1 MQEVIPFLLSP
12 VCLLRK
18 IITSPYGAYH
28 VASVLA
34 VTVSKR
40 PLTQCERRFILIALA
55 KPRALASC
63 LLAGALVAAASAGPA
78 TASSAA
84 PASTKTPAATGPV
97 SAFSPGINGGA
108 KIAGMSEYLATG
120 PGASTNGSVIGPD
133 YTQGDLATEAVGREA
148 VQLTAP
154 GQYVQFTLGSAA
166 NALDLDYALPAGA
179 SGTLSVYVDG
189 IKLGQELKLTS
200 QYSYISTPQIFGS
213 QTHHFFNDARLLL
226 GFQLNAGDTVRFQVD
241 SGDAAVPY
249 TINLADFYQVADPI
263 KQPKNTVSVLA
274 EGADPTGVNDS
285 TAAFNLAINTANAKN
300 EAVWIPP
307 GSFTVGTAL
316 QVNNATIEGAG
327 AWYSQV
333 LSNAFIDNTAVVSG
347 PVNLSNFAI
356 LGSTVG
362 RHDDST
368 ANAIN
373 GSLGTGAKV
382 SGLWI
387 QNTNVGLWLEFG
399 NTNVTVS
406 GNVILD
412 TDADG
417 VNLNGN
423 ATNVTVNNNFVRN
436 TGDDG
441 LAIWSY
447 PAVDSND
454 TLSNN
459 TVEQSNLANGIAEY
473 GGTNNTISGNVI
485 EDTNALGSGLT
496 ISNEQFASPGFTTLS
511 GTITVS
517 KNTLIRTG
525 AMNPNWG
532 HPMSAI
538 QIDAYDYAITGVSI
552 DLINTTVL
560 DSPYSVFELVCGDGT
575 GLPVN
580 GVNIDG
586 ATIDGVGTAVFQ
598 GETAGSA
605 FISGVKATNVGV
617 AGTVEDTY
625 PPATPPFT
633 FNTGTGNKGWS
644 LTPTLNFFPSPVWP
658 VA

>member
-1 MQEVIPFLLSP
+1 LF
-12 VCLLRK
+12 
-18 IITSPYGAYH
+18 
-28 VASVLA
+28 
-34 VTVSKR
+34 
-40 PLTQCERRFILIALA
+40 ALA
-55 KPRALASC
+55 TRPRALASS
-63 LLAGALVAAASAGPA
+63 LLAGALVGTALVGPALVFPAMAAAASASTAGPV
-78 TASSAA
+78 TAFT
-84 PASTKTPAATGPV
+84 PAVTAGAKTPGL
-97 SAFSPGINGGA
+97 
-108 KIAGMSEYLATG
+108 SEYLATG

-148 VQLTAP
+148 VQLSAP
-154 GQYVQFTLGSAA
+154 GQYVQFKLTGNA
-166 NALDLDYALPAGA
+166 NALDLDYALPQGA

-200 QYSYISTPQIFGS
+200 QYSYISTPQIYGS
-213 QTHHFFNDARLLL
+213 LTHHFFNDARLLL
-226 GFQLNAGDTVRFQVD
+226 GFQLHAGDTVRFQVD
-241 SGDAAVPY
+241 SADTAVPY
-249 TINLADFYQVADPI
+249 TINLADFYQVAAPLQ
-263 KQPKNTVSVLA
+263 QPRHTVSVLA

-285 TAAFNLAINTANAKN
+285 TAAFNLAIATANAAH
-300 EAVWIPP
+300 EAVWIPQ
-307 GSFTVGTAL
+307 GSFTIGTAL

-327 AWYSQV
+327 AWYAQV
-333 LSNAFIDNTAVVSG
+333 LSNAFIDNTAAVSG

-368 ANAIN
+368 ANAVN
-373 GSLGTGAKV
+373 GSLGTGATV

-399 NTNVTVS
+399 NTHVKVS
-406 GNVILD
+406 DNIILD

-417 VNLNGN
+417 INLNGN
-423 ATNVTVNNNFVRN
+423 ATGVTVSDNLVRN

-454 TLSNN
+454 TFADN

-473 GGTNNTISGNVI
+473 GGTDNTITGNVV
-485 EDTNALGSGLT
+485 EDTNALGSGIT

-517 KNTLIRTG
+517 HNTVIRAG

-538 QIDAYDYAITGVSI
+538 QIDAYDYAITGVK
-552 DLINTTVL
+552 INLTDTTVL
-560 DSPYSVFELVCGDGT
+560 DTPYSVFELVSGDGT
-575 GLPVN
+575 GLPIS
-580 GVNIDG
+580 GLTIDG
-586 ATIDGVGTAVFQ
+586 ATVNGVGTVVFQ

-605 FISGVKATNVGV
+605 NVSNVNATNVGV
-617 AGTVEDTY
+617 AGTVEDQY
-625 PPATPPFT
+625 PPATPTFT
-633 FNTGTGNKGWS
+633 LNLGPGNHGWS
-644 LTPTLNFFPSPVWP
+644 TTPTLNYFPAAV
-658 VA
+658 

>member
-1 MQEVIPFLLSP
+1 LF
-12 VCLLRK
+12 
-18 IITSPYGAYH
+18 
-28 VASVLA
+28 
-34 VTVSKR
+34 
-40 PLTQCERRFILIALA
+40 ALA
-55 KPRALASC
+55 TRPRALASS
-63 LLAGALVAAASAGPA
+63 LLAGALVGTALVGPALVFPAMAAAASA
-78 TASSAA
+78 SAA
-84 PASTKTPAATGPV
+84 GPVTAFTPAVTAGAKTPGL
-97 SAFSPGINGGA
+97 
-108 KIAGMSEYLATG
+108 SEYLATG

-154 GQYVQFTLGSAA
+154 GQYVQFKLTGNA
-166 NALDLDYALPAGA
+166 NALDLDYALPQGA

-200 QYSYISTPQIFGS
+200 QYSYISTPQIYGS
-213 QTHHFFNDARLLL
+213 LTHHFFNDARLLL
-226 GFQLNAGDTVRFQVD
+226 GFQLHAGDTVRFQVD
-241 SGDAAVPY
+241 SADTAVPY
-249 TINLADFYQVADPI
+249 TINLADFYQVAAPLQ
-263 KQPKNTVSVLA
+263 QPRHTVSVLA

-285 TAAFNLAINTANAKN
+285 TAAFNLAIATANAAH
-300 EAVWIPP
+300 EAVWIPQ
-307 GSFTVGTAL
+307 GSFTIGTAL

-327 AWYSQV
+327 AWYAQV
-333 LSNAFIDNTAVVSG
+333 LSNAFIDNTAAVSG

-373 GSLGTGAKV
+373 GSLGTGATV

-399 NTNVTVS
+399 NTHVNVS
-406 GNVILD
+406 DNIILD

-417 VNLNGN
+417 INLNGN
-423 ATNVTVNNNFVRN
+423 ATGVTVSDNLVRN

-454 TLSNN
+454 TFADN

-473 GGTNNTISGNVI
+473 GGTNNTITGNVV
-485 EDTNALGSGLT
+485 EDTNALGSGIT

-517 KNTLIRTG
+517 HNTVIRAG

-538 QIDAYDYAITGVSI
+538 QIDAYDYAITGVK
-552 DLINTTVL
+552 INLTDTTVL
-560 DSPYSVFELVCGDGT
+560 DSPYSVFELVSGDGT
-575 GLPVN
+575 GLPISGLTIN
-580 GVNIDG
+580 G
-586 ATIDGVGTAVFQ
+586 ATIDGVGTVVFQ

-605 FISGVKATNVGV
+605 NVSNVKATNVGV
-617 AGTVEDTY
+617 AGTVEDQY
-625 PPATPPFT
+625 PPATPTFT
-633 FNTGTGNKGWS
+633 LNLGPGNHGWS
-644 LTPTLNFFPSPVWP
+644 NTPTLNYFPAAV
-658 VA
+658 

>member
-1 MQEVIPFLLSP
+1 
-12 VCLLRK
+12 
-18 IITSPYGAYH
+18 
-28 VASVLA
+28 
-34 VTVSKR
+34 
-40 PLTQCERRFILIALA
+40 LIALA
-55 KPRALASC
+55 KTRTLASC
-63 LLAGALVAAASAGPA
+63 LLAGALVGSAFAAPAAAAGPA
-78 TASSAA
+78 KAPAPTGPVTASS
-84 PASTKTPAATGPV
+84 PQV
-97 SAFSPGINGGA
+97 SGGA
-108 KIAGMSEYLATG
+108 QIPGMSEYLATG
-120 PGASTNGSVIGPD
+120 AGASTDGSVIGPD

-148 VQLTAP
+148 VQLTAA
-154 GQYVQFTLGSAA
+154 GQYVQFTLAKPA
-166 NALDLDYALPAGA
+166 DALDLDYALPQGT
-179 SGTLSVYVDG
+179 SGTLSVYVNG
-189 IKLGQELKLTS
+189 IKLGQELSLTS
-200 QYSYISTPQIFGS
+200 QYSYISTPQIYGS
-213 QTHHFFNDARLLL
+213 QVHHFYNDARLLL
-226 GFQLNAGDTVRFQVD
+226 GFEVPAGSTVRFQA
-241 SGDAAVPY
+241 DAKDTALPY
-249 TINLADFYQVADPI
+249 TINLADFYQVGPAAQ
-263 KQPKNTVSVLA
+263 QPRNSISVLA

-285 TAAFNLAINTANAKN
+285 TAAFNAAITAANSQHKT
-300 EAVWIPP
+300 VWIPP

-316 QVNNATIEGAG
+316 QINEATIEGAG

-333 LSNAFIDNTAVVSG
+333 LSDEFIDNTAVVPG
-347 PVNLSNFAI
+347 PVNLSGFAI

-368 ANAIN
+368 ENAIN

-387 QNTNVGLWLEFG
+387 QNTNVGLWLEYG
-399 NTNVTVS
+399 NKNVTAS
-406 GNVILD
+406 GNVIID

-423 ATNVTVNNNFVRN
+423 ATGTTITDNYVRN

-447 PAVDSND
+447 PAVDSRD
-454 TLSNN
+454 TFSDN
-459 TVEQSNLANGIAEY
+459 TVEQPNLANGIAEY
-473 GGTNNTISGNVI
+473 GGTDNTITGNVI

-517 KNTLIRTG
+517 KNTIIRSG

-532 HPMSAI
+532 HPMSAV
-538 QIDAYDYAITGVSI
+538 QVDAYDYAITGVH
-552 DLINTTVL
+552 INLTDTTVL

-580 GVNIDG
+580 GLVIDN
-586 ATIDGVGTAVFQ
+586 ATIDGVGTVVFQ

-605 FISGVKATNVGV
+605 SVSGVKATNVGV

-633 FNTGTGNKGWS
+633 INEGGGNQGWS
-644 LTPTLNFFPSPVWP
+644 LTPTLNYFPAP
-658 VA
+658 AA